1 MKYQH
6 LLSPIT
12 VNGITL
18 KSRLTHAKS
27 SGGLDGTDS
36 QFEKSTRYY
45 TNIAKNGAALVCMI
59 VGTWPD
65 CEGKRSVMSRLNM
78 DDPMIQEGFTKM
90 IEEVHKYG
98 TLCTASLMN
107 VEPQELNISHLEKWD
122 FDFKGDYNPNFKN
135 KPEISPER
143 IEGMINDFVYQCSEL
158 KRIGFDG
165 VTFYM
170 SYRASILANAISPVL
185 NQRKDQWGGETLAER
200 ARLPL
205 TIFRKVKEACGQDFL
220 IEIQTSAEEEQPG
233 YDVDYWLDFCQM
245 CEGLVDI
252 FQIRGLEGSYTH
264 VGGYNSTKESP
275 WNLQFAEKFKAR
287 GIRGLVAP
295 VGGFGDPDTMEQFI
309 AEGRTDLIAMARQ
322 YLADSSLGQ
331 KLQEGRGEDV
341 TPCLR
346 CMGKC
351 DRCSVNPYVAL
362 VTEPDLFHPSGEKKK
377 VAVVGG
383 GAAGMRAAITAAE
396 QGHAVTLFEKENK
409 LGGQMII
416 AGMPD
421 FKWNLRD
428 YNLWMIR
435 QVEKSGTDVRLNTEA
450 TPEMIRAGGYDAVI
464 LAMGS
469 VPKTVPVAGA
479 DAPGVYLLDDAFRK
493 EKELG
498 KRVVVVGGGA
508 SGKEAALYLARQG
521 HEVTLLTRRQ
531 AVFAEN
537 NHCIWAVEKT
547 YREQENLQVVE
558 FANTVAIGK
567 DFVAADVKTNY
578 PRRKLTFNGVSEMLR
593 AGEAE
598 PTYIDGFLYPQ
609 YPMPQIMFGPPPK
622 EKDEKKP
629 GMPPLGGGNGM
640 QAIDETLD
648 ETTKHDMARGDH
660 GPGFAHDPEVIPTI
674 AEEDIIWAHN
684 RYECDSVVVSGG
696 RSSLVE
702 AAEQFRGTA
711 PAIYVV
717 GDNVKPGS
725 VQEATNTA
733 FAAVMDL

>member
-1 MKYQH
+1 MEYKH

-12 VNGITL
+12 INGITL
-18 KSRLTHAKS
+18 KSRMTHAKS
-27 SGGLDGTDS
+27 NGGLDGTDT
-36 QFEKSTRYY
+36 QFEKATRYY
-45 TNIAKNGAALVCMI
+45 TNVAKNGAALVCMI

-78 DDPMIQEGFTKM
+78 DDPDIQAGFTKM
-90 IEEVHKYG
+90 IDEVHKYD

-107 VEPQELNISHLEKWD
+107 VEPQELNISHLDKWD

-135 KPEISPER
+135 KPEISPAR
-143 IEGMINDFVYQCSEL
+143 IDGMIEDFVFQCKEL

-170 SYRASILANAISPVL
+170 CYRASILANSISPVL
-185 NQRKDQWGGETLAER
+185 NQRKDQWGGNTLEER

-205 TIFRKVKEACGQDFL
+205 TIFRRIKEACGQDFL

-233 YDVDYWLDFCQM
+233 YDVEYWLDFCKL

-295 VGGFGDPDTMEQFI
+295 VGGFGDPDMMDKFI
-309 AEGRTDLIAMARQ
+309 AEGKTDLIAMARQ
-322 YLADSSLGQ
+322 YLADTDMGEKIRSGH
-331 KLQEGRGEDV
+331 GEDV

-351 DRCSVNPYVAL
+351 DRCSVNPHVAL
-362 VTEPDLFHPSGEKKK
+362 VTEPDLFHPSGISKK

-383 GAAGMRAAITAAE
+383 GAAGMRAAFTAAE
-396 QGHAVTLFEKENK
+396 NGHTVTLFEKSSQ
-409 LGGQMII
+409 LGGQMNI

-421 FKWNLRD
+421 FKWNLHD
-428 YNLWMIR
+428 YNQWMIR
-435 QVEKSGTDVRLNTEA
+435 QLNKSGCTVKMNTEA
-450 TPEMIRAGGYDAVI
+450 TPEMLNTEGYDAII

-469 VPKTVPVAGA
+469 VPKTVPVPGG
-479 DAPGVYLLDDAFRK
+479 DAPEVYLVDDAFLH

-498 KRVVVVGGGA
+498 ERVVIVGGGA

-521 HEVTLLTRRQ
+521 HKVTLITRRQ
-531 AVFAEN
+531 AVFCEN
-537 NHCIWAVEKT
+537 NHCIWAVEKA
-547 YREQENLQVVE
+547 YREEKNLTVVE
-558 FANTVAIGK
+558 FANTVEIGRNY
-567 DFVAADVKTNY
+567 VVADVKTNY
-578 PRRKLTFNGVSEMLR
+578 PHRKLTFNGVMEMLQ
-593 AGEAE
+593 AE
-598 PTYIDGFLYPQ
+598 ESQPTYIDGFLYPE
-609 YPMPQIMFGPPPK
+609 YPMNHMMFGPPP
-622 EKDEKKP
+622 EELGKKP
-629 GMPPLGGGNGM
+629 TGGNGM
-640 QAIDETLD
+640 QPIDDALD
-648 ETTKHDMARGDH
+648 ERTKADMARGDH
-660 GPGFAHDPEVIPTI
+660 GTGFAHDPEVIPTI

-696 RSSLVE
+696 RRSLIDE
-702 AAEQFRGTA
+702 AEAFRGAA

-725 VQEATNTA
+725 IQECTNTA